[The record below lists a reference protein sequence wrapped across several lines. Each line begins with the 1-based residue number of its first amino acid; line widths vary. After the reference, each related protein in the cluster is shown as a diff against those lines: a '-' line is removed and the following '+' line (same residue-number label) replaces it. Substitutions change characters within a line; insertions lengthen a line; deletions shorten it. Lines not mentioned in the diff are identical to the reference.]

1 MHPRMQIINHH
12 KLYSCY
18 TSRHMRPGE
27 GSSLGTLVLKIYFY
41 LGECSE
47 KEATIC
53 EPGTSTEETAEDE
66 VPKPKR

>member
-1 MHPRMQIINHH
+1 
-12 KLYSCY
+12 
-18 TSRHMRPGE
+18 MRPLE

-66 VPKPKR
+66 VPKPKRYR